1 MKFTVRN
8 FYLLLLL
15 TLVIFACSTKKDID
29 AFKEA
34 KYDLAG
40 IEALTVNGISML
52 DKKRAEDFSFGE
64 AAMLFSA
71 VSDNKLDA
79 ISTLGLNVKLPEG
92 SEYRSM
98 TVTQL
103 KWQLLVDGKQTLSG
117 LVSEP
122 VELKNGFNTITV
134 KTPIRLIEENGKVD
148 FRNVLQLTTLLNKE
162 ATNRPPVVL
171 QIKPTIVTSVG
182 PFELPSFINIKD
194 K

>member
-1 MKFTVRN
+1 MLQKFKRYN
-8 FYLLLLL
+8 LLLLAPL
-15 TLVIFACSTKKDID
+15 FLFACSTKKDID

-52 DKKRAEDFSFGE
+52 DKKGANDFSFGE

-71 VSDNKLDA
+71 FSDNNLA
-79 ISTLGLNVKLPEG
+79 ATSTLGLNVVLPEG
-92 SEYRSM
+92 SEDRSM

-103 KWQLLVDGKQTLSG
+103 KWQLLVDGKQAISG

-122 VELKNGFNTITV
+122 VELKNGLNTITV
-134 KTPIRLIEENGKVD
+134 KTPIKLTEENGKVD
-148 FRNVLQLTTLLNKE
+148 YSSVLQLTTLLNKE
-162 ATNRPPVVL
+162 AANRPPVVL

-182 PFELPSFINIKD
+182 PVELPSFINIKE
-194 K
+194 

>member
-1 MKFTVRN
+1 MKLTVRN

-15 TLVIFACSTKKDID
+15 PLVLFACSTKKDID

-34 KYDLAG
+34 KYDLEG

-64 AAMLFSA
+64 AAKLFSA

-92 SEYRSM
+92 SEDRNM

-122 VELKNGFNTITV
+122 VVLKNGLNTITV
-134 KTPIRLIEENGKVD
+134 KTPIKLIEENGKVD